1 MTSKPFEIREVFQ
14 LTTNWK
20 SGHKTEGWP
29 HFQFKRTLAA
39 VKAFLLRVMR
49 KFDKNLGALATIIEE
64 GKIHK
69 LRLPKTDDT
78 RKKLGDIGH
87 SQYVEHDDHIG
98 IYSKSPKAI
107 RRVAEMLGGGA
118 RRAEQAAKK
127 RTPLGKSIKPAMK
140 KRLAAQ
146 EKKAAAK
153 PGCGWFALCKNQS
166 TTTRSH
172 PILGDVPICKRC
184 DDKVK
189 AIEASSVEIA
199 AAKKK
204 RKAPPGIGINRNM
217 NEADSLKEDN
227 KFVLTEEDLGWMI
240 GGNESGYIYGIH
252 DAKSA
257 ALKDVKALS
266 KKHGKPWQEGFDK
279 EKIPRK
285 YANMSPRKR
294 RKMMAEDE
302 AKKAAKKKA
311 KK

>member
-1 MTSKPFEIREVFQ
+1 
-14 LTTNWK
+14 
-20 SGHKTEGWP
+20 
-29 HFQFKRTLAA
+29 
-39 VKAFLLRVMR
+39 MR
-49 KFDKNLGALATIIEE
+49 KFDKTKESLAVVIEE

-189 AIEASSVEIA
+189 AIEASSVEIPSHI
-199 AAKKK
+199 KK
-204 RKAPPGIGINRNM
+204 RVTFRQEGGNDGAQYAVRVDGKLKINGLTKREAVHHQGVWHRRLMEEKAA
-217 NEADSLKEDN
+217 ETASSSDDELFLLYLYKSLKTQLGKEGIYDLDELEDM
-227 KFVLTEEDLGWMI
+227 FDSAYLEDCSVDTLAYYHKW
-240 GGNESGYIYGIH
+240 
-252 DAKSA
+252 
-257 ALKDVKALS
+257 S
-266 KKHGKPWQEGFDK
+266 KKVTVK
-279 EKIPRK
+279 EI
-285 YANMSPRKR
+285 
-294 RKMMAEDE
+294 EDE
-302 AKKAAKKKA
+302 AYSKCEFAINNNCPSKWKASFKKVAKARAKK
-311 KK
+311 